1 MNNIA
6 KLIKSKTI
14 PFIETLVKNYQYIDI
29 DEIDVLII
37 CKLYYEIDNGNKFFD
52 PNNLKPQLKID
63 EENFNNHMISL
74 MDKKY
79 INLSIHNG
87 KEEVDFDVLMD
98 KLGELLGRDEQSEN
112 QKKDELFCMIVNYIE
127 SSFCKTLSSS
137 ELLIINDWME
147 MNYSYD
153 NIKVAIMACV
163 KNRKM
168 NLNYATAI
176 LASKKVR
183 EEASDDEVD
192 PEIQSILNS
201 IYVKK

>member
-14 PFIETLVKNYQYIDI
+14 PFIETLVKNYQFIDI

-37 CKLYYEIDNGNKFFD
+37 CKLYYEVDNGNRFFN

-63 EENFNNHMISL
+63 EENFNNHIIEL
-74 MDKKY
+74 MNKKY
-79 INLSIHNG
+79 INLTIHNG
-87 KEEVDFDVLMD
+87 KEEVDFDCLMD
-98 KLGELLGRDEQSEN
+98 KLGEILDKDEKDEN
-112 QKKDELFCMIVNYIE
+112 QRKDELLCMVVNYIE
-127 SSFCKTLSSS
+127 SSFNKTLSAS
-137 ELLIINDWME
+137 ELVIVNDWLE
-147 MNYSYD
+147 MNYTYD
-153 NIKVAIMACV
+153 NIKAAIIACV

-183 EEASDDEVD
+183 EEAEEDEVD

-201 IYVKK
+201 VYVKK